1 VNRTLSIDR
10 EADKIYQEFQI
21 FAMKNGKSPSSLFS
35 EFIKDYVEEADK
47 PIKIMEKISLDFFIV
62 SQEWKYEDWNRLK
75 RTQKI
80 ALSVALA
87 DRARQSHYFHGKE
100 RREKGLTKGE
110 VFLPRDIPEGPPVP
124 ELKEE
129 VVVEEVIKE

>member
-1 VNRTLSIDR
+1 MNRTLSIDR

-47 PIKIMEKISLDFFIV
+47 PIQVMKKISLDFFIV
-62 SQEWKYEDWNRLK
+62 NTEWKYEDWNRLK

-80 ALSVALA
+80 ALSIALA

-100 RREKGLTKGE
+100 RKEKGLAEGE
-110 VFLPRDIPEGPPVP
+110 VFLPKDVPEGPLP
-124 ELKEE
+124 ELNEE
-129 VVVEEVIKE
+129 VVEEEVIVD